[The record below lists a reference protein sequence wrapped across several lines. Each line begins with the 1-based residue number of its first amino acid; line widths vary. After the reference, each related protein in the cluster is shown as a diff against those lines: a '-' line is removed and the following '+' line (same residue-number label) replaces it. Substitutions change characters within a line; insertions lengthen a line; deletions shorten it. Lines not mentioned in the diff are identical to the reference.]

1 MSRRAVTTMKFRTF
15 SFHLE
20 QGVRSLL
27 KNGIMSLASI
37 GIVAA
42 CIFIVILSLCVAF
55 NIDSIL
61 QQIEN
66 NIGIEIFFGNEP
78 TEEQIARLEGDIRQ
92 QPHVVEVTYNSYDD
106 ALDRAKERLNMA
118 SLESLRDDN
127 PLPRSFYISLD
138 SIKSQ
143 KEFISYLEQ
152 LQLSFEKSFLE
163 EKAAAGETAE
173 AVTEAATENTTQS
186 AAQAAIGT
194 AELVTPALPEGE
206 TSAAV
211 QAKAEVAAETT
222 TDVNAG
228 LNIGDAGYTYRGI
241 EKIMHAQG
249 ATSTLAAID
258 TVVRVVS
265 IVLVLLLCVVSVGI
279 IMNTIKLTVFVR
291 RNEISIMKYVGATD
305 WFIRWPFII
314 EGLLIGIIGAIIP
327 CVVAWYSYDKMISVI
342 YDKAPIIKRL
352 FQFVGSQEIF
362 MRIVPVCLLLGALL
376 GAIGSITSIRKHLN
390 V

>member
-1 MSRRAVTTMKFRTF
+1 MKFRTF

-42 CIFIVILSLCVAF
+42 CIFIVIISLCVAL

-78 TEEQIARLEGDIRQ
+78 TDEQIAQLEGEIRQ
-92 QPHVVEVTYNSYDD
+92 QPHVIQVTYNSYDD
-106 ALDRAKERLNMA
+106 ALDRAKERLNME
-118 SLESLRDDN
+118 SLESLRNDN

-152 LQLSFEKSFLE
+152 LQISFEKSFLA
-163 EKAAAGETAE
+163 EKAAAAENPENAEAVTE
-173 AVTEAATENTTQS
+173 AVTEAATENATQTP
-186 AAQAAIGT
+186 AQAAVGT
-194 AELVTPALPEGE
+194 AELVSAALPEGE

-222 TDVNAG
+222 TDINAG
-228 LNIGDAGYTYRGI
+228 LNIGDPSYTYHGI

-265 IVLVLLLCVVSVGI
+265 IILVILLCVVSVGI

-314 EGLLIGIIGAIIP
+314 EGLLIGIIGAVIP
-327 CVVAWYSYDKMISVI
+327 CVISWFSYDKMINVI

-352 FQFVGSQEIF
+352 FQFVGSHEIF
-362 MRIVPVCLLLGALL
+362 IRVVPVCLLLGALL
-376 GAIGSITSIRKHLN
+376 GAIGSINSIRKHLN

>member
-1 MSRRAVTTMKFRTF
+1 MKFRTF

-173 AVTEAATENTTQS
+173 AATEAATENATQS

-265 IVLVLLLCVVSVGI
+265 VILVLLLCVVSVGI

-327 CVVAWYSYDKMISVI
+327 CAVSWYSYDKMITVI

>member
-1 MSRRAVTTMKFRTF
+1 MKFRTF